1 MFRCAASVSLC
12 CFALSVMSANF
23 LSAEE
28 TTLKTEQ
35 LAKFALTQA
44 GDPEKGKE
52 LFRSEEVTKC
62 LICHK
67 VGSEGGAIGPDLT
80 MIGGKF
86 DRPHLIESLLEPSRQ
101 IVEGYRTS
109 SLVMSDGRILNGIVK
124 PKSETEVTLLTVEG
138 KSRDILREEI
148 DQQQVSD
155 VSLMPEGLAQHLS
168 SEQFADLIAYLE
180 TLRPEGRGKPGESIH
195 GPIRVAD
202 GYEVE
207 TILTGLDGATA
218 LEVLPDGRI
227 LICEQTGKVRVVEN
241 GKLLPEPF
249 VTLPVDSSWERGVI
263 GVTVDPEF
271 PKVPYVYVCWV
282 AADPYPHHRV
292 SRFEADGNVAIASS
306 EKVLLVGDNQNEM
319 GGKVPNGHQGG
330 ALHFGPDGDLFI
342 GIGEQTA
349 GEPAQHL
356 DTFLGKILR
365 INKDGSIPAD
375 NPLLD
380 QTSGKYQAIWA
391 SGARNPFTFAF
402 RKSDGLMLINDV
414 GGKFEEVNRGVK
426 GVNYGWPTVD
436 HGPQPSDSQYAGP
449 VHWYPQASISGGD
462 FAPKEFSSKWEGDY
476 FFADFVH
483 GWIKRLNP
491 DQPDQVS
498 DFAAGLRR
506 PVDLRF
512 GDDGSL
518 YVLLRN
524 AWVIDNKFA
533 GGTGSLVRFRP
544 KSVDDSQASKTSGVQ
559 LDSDAKDSSAADLP
573 AFQVTT
579 PRATYF
585 LEKTGAGLSS
595 LLDRDGNDWLG
606 FHPAAKS
613 GAAGEYRGFP
623 NAVYKEGGNFFHA
636 LNQATDPSSTGVV
649 EQSERKVVVEA
660 VSGNG
665 EWAALYEFF
674 PKHFTWTMTKMPA
687 DRHYWV
693 LYEGTPGG
701 EFDENDW
708 WMSSDQSSPQ
718 VMSVNHEGD
727 LPSPEWMAFGDHQLD
742 RALLIVHHEDDDH
755 ADRFYQM
762 QNKMTVFGFGRQG
775 IDRLIDSVP
784 QSFSLTFVDQPNA
797 EKLSSRA
804 LELIEFH
811 NSTRDKNTQ
820 PDSND

>member
-1 MFRCAASVSLC
+1 MP
-12 CFALSVMSANF
+12 
-23 LSAEE
+23 
-28 TTLKTEQ
+28 EQ

-44 GDPEKGKE
+44 GDSEKGRQ

-62 LICHK
+62 LICHR

-109 SLVMSDGRILNGIVK
+109 SLVMNDGRILNGIVK

-138 KSRDILREEI
+138 KSRDLLREDIEE
-148 DQQQVSD
+148 QKVSD

-168 SEQFADLIAYLE
+168 GDQFADLIAYLE
-180 TLRPEGRGKPGESIH
+180 TLRPEGRGKPGASIH
-195 GPIRVAD
+195 GPVRVAD

-227 LICEQTGKVRVVEN
+227 LVCEQTGKVRVVEN

-271 PKVPYVYVCWV
+271 PEVPYVYVCWV

-306 EKVLLVGDNQNEM
+306 EKVLLVGDNQQKM

-330 ALHFGPDGDLFI
+330 ALHFGPEGHLFI

-356 DTFLGKILR
+356 DTFLGKTLR
-365 INKDGSIPAD
+365 IDKDGGIPDD
-375 NPLLD
+375 NPFLN

-391 SGARNPFTFAF
+391 YGARNPFTFAF
-402 RKSDGLMLINDV
+402 RESDGLMLINDV
-414 GGKFEEVNRGVK
+414 GGKFEEVNRGTK

-436 HGPQPSDSQYAGP
+436 HGPQPNDSQYSGP
-449 VHWYPQASISGGD
+449 IYWYPQASISGGD

-483 GWIKRLNP
+483 GWIKRLDP
-491 DQPDQVS
+491 DHPDQVS

-544 KSVDDSQASKTSGVQ
+544 TASDASQTSRSSGVE
-559 LDSDAKDSSAADLP
+559 LDEDSTDSSAGDLP
-573 AFQVTT
+573 AFKIDT
-579 PRATYF
+579 PNATYF
-585 LEKTGAGLSS
+585 LEKSGAGLSS
-595 LLDRDGNDWLG
+595 LIDQDGNDWLG

-636 LNQATDPSSTGVV
+636 MNQATDPSSTRVM
-649 EQSERKVVVEA
+649 EHSERRVAVEA

-674 PKHFTWTMTKMPA
+674 PNHLTWTMTKMPP
-687 DRHYWV
+687 DRHFWV

-701 EFDENDW
+701 EFNADDW
-708 WMSSDQSSPQ
+708 WVSSDQSLPQ

-727 LPSPEWMAFGDHQLD
+727 LPSPEWMAFGDHQQD
-742 RALLIVHHEDDDH
+742 RVLLIVHHEDDEH

-762 QNKMTVFGFGRQG
+762 QNQMTVFGFGRQG
-775 IDRLIDSVP
+775 INRLMESVP
-784 QSFSLTFVDQPNA
+784 QTFSLTFVDQPNTQ
-797 EKLSSRA
+797 KLSARA

-811 NSTRDKNTQ
+811 KSGREKTAQ
-820 PDSND
+820 SDSK